1 MGPLA
6 HQRGGA
12 VATGRRSS
20 ALGVALAL
28 VLVAG
33 LVLVAVVRRGDGA
46 APGPAAAAPAPA
58 ADTVHHATRP
68 LAWAEGRTIHL
79 GRRTVATGHDLLALD
94 VTDDGVAFTT
104 FDGLVWFTDGTRPQQ
119 IGATLP
125 ARAVAD
131 GVDWGPFGRPD
142 RWVVSDN
149 EGSRLAWLEVDESDR
164 LAVVVYDTGHRSVVA
179 QVPVDTGPRGLP
191 TLLSV
196 GDDRVYW
203 TDGVGTGA
211 RVTRYDVSTDRQWRV
226 PAAAYRAD
234 VGRRPRMLLLGTSR
248 RFATPSDGV
257 GQGFAFV
264 GPRLRPR
271 GGEWGEAW
279 VAATGAHLVLR
290 RPPRSSYGFGVA
302 ERLELVEWLDDDR
315 FVLLDSTGW
324 NAGVLGGEDLLVC
337 RLSRHTCGIA
347 VDRPASAR
355 RLVVPEYATPGSA
368 HAAVLA
374 ATRSRAG
381 TGSGGG

>member
-1 MGPLA
+1 MA
-6 HQRGGA
+6 R
-12 VATGRRSS
+12 GRRPT
-20 ALGVALAL
+20 ALGVGALAL
-28 VLVAG
+28 VLVAVA
-33 LVLVAVVRRGDGA
+33 LTTAVVRRGGDTV
-46 APGPAAAAPAPA
+46 GPAATAPVPA
-58 ADTVHHATRP
+58 ADTTPHPARP
-68 LAWAEGRTIHL
+68 LVWAEGGTIHL
-79 GRRTVATGHDLLALD
+79 GRRTVATGRDLLSLD

-149 EGSRLAWLEVDESDR
+149 AGSRLAWLEVDERER
-164 LAVVVYDTGHRSVVA
+164 LEVVVYDTARQSVVA
-179 QVPVDTGPRGLP
+179 QVPVGTGPRGLP
-191 TLLSV
+191 TVLSV

-203 TDGVGTGA
+203 TDGVGAAA
-211 RVTRYDVSTDRQWRV
+211 RVTRYDVSTGRRWRV

-248 RFATPSDGV
+248 RFAALSDGV
-257 GQGFAFV
+257 GQAFAFV
-264 GPRLRPR
+264 GTRLRPR
-271 GGEWGEAW
+271 GGEWGDAW
-279 VAATGAHLVLR
+279 DAATGERLVLA
-290 RPPRSSYGFGVA
+290 RPPRSTYGFGVA

-337 RLSRHTCGIA
+337 RLSRHSCA
-347 VDRPASAR
+347 VALDRPPSAR
-355 RLVVPEYATPGSA
+355 RLVVPEYATPGSDR
-368 HAAVLA
+368 AAELA
-374 ATRSRAG
+374 AARSNDR
-381 TGSGGG
+381 TGSGNG

>member
-12 VATGRRSS
+12 VATARRPT
-20 ALGVALAL
+20 APGVLALAL

-46 APGPAAAAPAPA
+46 AQPPATAAPSPA
-58 ADTVHHATRP
+58 ADIAGHPARP
-68 LAWAEGRTIHL
+68 LVWAEGRVLHL
-79 GRRTVATGHDLLALD
+79 GRRTVATGHDLLTLD

-104 FDGLVWFTDGTRPQQ
+104 FDGVVWFTDGGRPQQ
-119 IGATLP
+119 VGATLP
-125 ARAVAD
+125 ARVVAD

-149 EGSRLAWLEVDESDR
+149 AGSRLAWLEVDESDR
-164 LAVVVYDTGHRSVVA
+164 LAVVVYDTASRSVVA
-179 QVPVDTGPRGLP
+179 QVPVATGPRGLP

-203 TDGVGTGA
+203 TDGVGPNT
-211 RVTRYDVSTDRQWRV
+211 RVTRYDVSTGRRWRV
-226 PAAAYRAD
+226 TAAAYRAD

-248 RFATPSDGV
+248 RFATLSDGI

-279 VAATGAHLVLR
+279 ASATGAHLVLR
-290 RPPRSSYGFGVA
+290 TPPRSTYGFGVA
-302 ERLELVEWLDDDR
+302 ERLELVQWLDDDR

-324 NAGVLGGEDLLVC
+324 NAGDLGGEDLLVC
-337 RLSRHTCGIA
+337 RLSRHTCGVA
-347 VDRPASAR
+347 VHRPASLR

-368 HAAVLA
+368 RAAVLA
-374 ATRSRAG
+374 ARG
-381 TGSGGG
+381 

>member
-1 MGPLA
+1 M
-6 HQRGGA
+6 
-12 VATGRRSS
+12 ATGRRPT

-33 LVLVAVVRRGDGA
+33 LVLAVVVRRGSAGTHT
-46 APGPAAAAPAPA
+46 PGAAPAPVA
-58 ADTVHHATRP
+58 ETAHHPARP
-68 LAWAEGRTIHL
+68 LVWAEGRTIHL

-94 VTDDGVAFTT
+94 VTDDGVAYTT
-104 FDGLVWFTDGTRPQQ
+104 FDGLVWFTDGSRPQQ
-119 IGATLP
+119 IGSTLP
-125 ARAVAD
+125 ARAVVD
-131 GVDWGPFGRPD
+131 GIDWGPFGRPD

-149 EGSRLAWLEVDESDR
+149 AGSRLAWLEVDEGDR
-164 LAVVVYDTGHRSVVA
+164 LAVVVYDTARQAVVA
-179 QVPVDTGPRGLP
+179 QVPVGTGPRGLP

-211 RVTRYDVSTDRQWRV
+211 RVTRYDVSTDRRWRV

-248 RFATPSDGV
+248 RFATLSDGV

-264 GPRLRPR
+264 GRRLRPR
-271 GGEWGEAW
+271 GGEWGDAW
-279 VAATGAHLVLR
+279 DAATGVRLVLA

-324 NAGVLGGEDLLVC
+324 NAGALGGEDLLVC
-337 RLSRHTCGIA
+337 RLSRHTCGVA
-347 VDRPASAR
+347 VDRPPSAR
-355 RLVVPEYATPGSA
+355 RLVVPEYSTPGSTR
-368 HAAVLA
+368 AAALA
-374 ATRSRAG
+374 ATRSRDAV
-381 TGSGGG
+381 GSVGGG